1 MTTGVILDT
10 GPLVALLDRDE
21 RHHAWAKSQLETI
34 RPPLVTCEAVITE
47 TCYLLRAH
55 PVAANHVMRFVHA
68 GVIKVTFS
76 IQDEYASVFQLM
88 RKYSNIPMSFA
99 DACIVRMIETGA
111 GRLVF
116 TLDSDFHVYR
126 HKGRRKIDLITIPT
140 S

>member
-10 GPLVALLDRDE
+10 GPLVALLDRHD
-21 RHHAWAKSQLETI
+21 RHHEWAKTQLETI

-55 PVAANHVMRFVHA
+55 PVAAEHLRRFVQA
-68 GVIKVTFS
+68 GVIQVTFS
-76 IQDEYASVFQLM
+76 IQEEVAPVFQLM
-88 RKYSNIPMSFA
+88 RKYSDVPMSFA
-99 DACIVRMIETGA
+99 DACIVRMIEAGT

-126 HKGRRKIDLITIPT
+126 QKGRRRIDLITP
-140 S
+140 